1 MNYLGTRSRD
11 DDDHDDELDDL
22 RAEDRARKRYQM
34 ALMYHP
40 DCRDPDHP
48 GCENCT
54 EENDDAEN

>member
-1 MNYLGTRSRD
+1 MID
-11 DDDHDDELDDL
+11 DDDYDPEIEDL

-48 GCENCT
+48 GCEQC
-54 EENDDAEN
+54 EEDDDAEN